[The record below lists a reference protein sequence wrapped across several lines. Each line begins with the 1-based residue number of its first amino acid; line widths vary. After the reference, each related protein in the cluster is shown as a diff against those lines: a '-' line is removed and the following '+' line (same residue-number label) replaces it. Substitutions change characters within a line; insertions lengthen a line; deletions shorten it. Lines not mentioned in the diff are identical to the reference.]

1 MANPISNNLRFFI
14 DELILV
20 TKLGNFD
27 LSDKFEE
34 LNIFDTILNPCMSG
48 NILITDALNLTS
60 KFNFDGSDLLKISIK
75 KDPNGPITFKK
86 TFKIYEKGKTLPLT
100 TTSEQYTLSFV
111 SEEYYFSK
119 TKKLQKMYIGRTYSD
134 IAQEIIVKDLNVPKK
149 FIIENTLGILN
160 YSGNNKTPFEF
171 LTECATKAISA
182 DDQSPTYVFFENKNG
197 FNFVSLSYIA
207 KQNPIARINYAPKN
221 FGTDDE
227 ISFYGAMHLEVIS
240 QFDVIDN
247 INSGY
252 YGSSGVYVDYLNR
265 RVITKNIGP
274 ISNNTKSKQLNKNP
288 EVSPIPEAVNPNLR
302 TWVVY
307 GPTVIATQNNTWV
320 KENNPTATNTLDD
333 VMQYFGSRPA
343 EMRKYTEKRVK
354 LVMPGNFN
362 LICGSVVDL
371 LVTSRAQNISTDSRD
386 DSLSGKYIV
395 LACRHIIKYDRHET
409 ILEISTD
416 SNNKELYRPQSQY

>member
-252 YGSSGVYVDYLNR
+252 YGSSGVYVDYLDR

>member
-1 MANPISNNLRFFI
+1 MSNPISNNLRFFI

-34 LNIFDTILNPCMSG
+34 LNVFDTILNPCMSG

-60 KFNFDGSDLLKISIK
+60 KFNFDGSDLLRISIK
-75 KDPNGPITFKK
+75 KDPNGSITFKK

-119 TKKLQKMYIGRTYSD
+119 TKKLQKMYIGRTFSD
-134 IAQEIIVKDLNVPKK
+134 IVEEIITQDLNSPNK
-149 FIIENTLGILN
+149 FTIEKTLGILN
-160 YSGNNKTPFEF
+160 YPGNNKTPFDF

-182 DDQSPTYVFFENKNG
+182 DDQSPTYVFFENKTG

-207 KQNPIARINYAPKN
+207 KQNPIATINYAPKN

-240 QFDVIDN
+240 QFDVVDN
-247 INSGY
+247 ISSGY

-265 RVITKNIGP
+265 RVITQNIGP

-288 EVSPIPEAVNPNLR
+288 EVAPIPEAANPNLR

-320 KENNPTATNTLDD
+320 KENNPTAANILDD
-333 VMQYFGSRPA
+333 TMQYFATRPA
-343 EMRKYTEKRVK
+343 EMRKYTAKRVK
-354 LVMPGNFN
+354 LVVPGNFN
-362 LICGSVVDL
+362 LICGSVIDL
-371 LVTSRAQNISTDSRD
+371 LVTSRAQNVPSDSRD

-416 SNNKELYRPQSQY
+416 SNNKELYQPQTQY

>member
-1 MANPISNNLRFFI
+1 MVNPISNNLRFFI

-371 LVTSRAQNISTDSRD
+371 LVTSRAQNISSDSRD

>member
-207 KQNPIARINYAPKN
+207 KQNPIARINYVPKN

-371 LVTSRAQNISTDSRD
+371 LVTSRAQNISSDSRD